1 MFAYQT
7 LRDQLFRLPPETV
20 HNLAETAM
28 RVANHTPYALSLMAD
43 RYARVE
49 EALSQQVWDLRFHN
63 PIGMAAGFDKNG
75 TMIRPLTALGFGF
88 IEVGTVTPK
97 PQSGNDKPRLWRHVD
112 HKSLQNAMGFN
123 NAGADALMKRIKR
136 HHPFV
141 IPVGVNV
148 GKNKTTP
155 PEEALEDYRR
165 CVEAAKDHADYLVFN
180 LSSPNTPGLRDLQS
194 EAFIRALF
202 EMATALTDRPVLVKI
217 APDMSPDEAIALS
230 KTAID
235 AGAKG
240 IIATNTTNDYSLI
253 EGSQESGGGL
263 SGAVLTE
270 KSRALFEALSAVLH
284 DQTVL
289 ISCGG
294 ITTPEEAYRR
304 IRMGASLVQVYT
316 HFIYEGPALCS
327 QWQARLLELM
337 QKDGFEHISEAI
349 GADRR

>member
-7 LRDQLFRLPPETV
+7 LRDQLFRFSPETA

-28 RVANHTPYALSLMAD
+28 RVADRTPYALSLMAD
-43 RYARVE
+43 RYVQVE
-49 EALSQQVWDLRFHN
+49 SALTQRVWDLDFYN

-88 IEVGTVTPK
+88 IEVGTVTPQ
-97 PQSGNDKPRLWRHVD
+97 PQSGNDKPRLWRHID

-123 NAGADALMKRIKR
+123 NAGVKALMKRVER
-136 HHPFV
+136 LHPFA
-141 IPVGVNV
+141 IPIGINV
-148 GKNKTTP
+148 GKNKTTS
-155 PEEALEDYRR
+155 PENALEDYRR

-217 APDMSPDEAIALS
+217 APDMSADEAIALS

-240 IIATNTTNDYSLI
+240 IIATNTTNDYALI
-253 EGSQESGGGL
+253 EGSEKSGGGL

-270 KSRALFEALSAVLH
+270 KSRALFDALSAALYG
-284 DQTVL
+284 QTVL

-294 ITTPEEAYRR
+294 ITTPKEAYRR

-316 HFIYEGPALCS
+316 HFIYEGPSLCGDWS
-327 QWQARLLELM
+327 ASLLQLM
-337 QKDGFEHISEAI
+337 QNDGFENISDAI